1 MWMQIF
7 SSRGMVGAGVGGL
20 CWTVDGGSWGCGGWD
35 ELQQEKDNLWGRN
48 AKTQATLV
56 NISQTPG

>member
-20 CWTVDGGSWGCGGWD
+20 CWTLDGGVVVVGMNCSKKRTICGG
-35 ELQQEKDNLWGRN
+35 EN
-48 AKTQATLV
+48 AKTHPTHL
-56 NISQTPG
+56 